1 MLSRRCFLAAAVT
14 STILATR
21 PGQLSASLTEL
32 PQPLPPST
40 AIGSGEFV
48 AAPGGW
54 LRLIK
59 RHPEFHPGKFVL
71 SAAASSK
78 MREAE
83 LDHVQRLV
91 NRSVRFRLEDRDIWQ
106 SAANAGD
113 CEDFAIRKLEILIR
127 HFGWPRGALTIAT
140 CYAETGEAHAVL
152 LAHMTR
158 GVYVLDNRQQ
168 PVVPWRSLPYR
179 WLARE
184 EPGSPFALW
193 REIKA

>member
-1 MLSRRCFLAAAVT
+1 MLSRRCFLAATAT
-14 STILATR
+14 STVLAIR
-21 PGQLSASLTEL
+21 PGCLSASLTEL

-59 RHPEFHPGKFVL
+59 RYPEFHPGRFVL
-71 SAAASSK
+71 SPAASSK
-78 MREAE
+78 PREAE

-91 NRSVRFRLEDRDIWQ
+91 NKSVRFRLEDRDTWQ
-106 SAANAGD
+106 PATESGD
-113 CEDFAIRKLEILIR
+113 CEDFSIKKLEILTR
-127 HFGWPRGALTIAT
+127 RFGWSRGALTIAT

-152 LAHMTR
+152 LAHTTR
-158 GVYVLDNRQQ
+158 GVYVLDNRQE

-193 REIKA
+193 REINL